1 MFRSDKVE
9 IRGDRNLNAGNDIII
24 HEAQS
29 LRDRIREQFVAT
41 DNRINAII
49 PRKILSPRRNFSLE
63 AFSSEKLFTS
73 LITIGILVEA
83 AWQVTE
89 SLDQHLIQTISSS
102 DVVTTAHIRKAVSA
116 AIYRLEGFS
125 PHAVQ
130 EWGDLYARRYG
141 SPDERLKVIHQD
153 GSEEDLDYR
162 FLYRHL
168 IPHLVERILNVESY
182 ESVRKTLGSMSI
194 RRIADQIL
202 AHVKSLNLYSLRYK
216 TLLYLAHDLATQPPH
231 PWFVETPYFGRTV
244 AYDLDRAMDH
254 ANQLDNLLALGD
266 TPGCTHA
273 VYETVHH
280 SCSAILAYYGAF
292 LGSKHLESL
301 PKLINVLQIASETG
315 NHTLWAQCKIRQI
328 DGDLQGIGLSRASFV
343 RRLAKISKRIPLLA
357 TDDLEGLVRDARF
370 IADTSSKLIRTREES
385 IEKQI
390 GNHDSMKELAPERFA
405 TLTREVFTRIPRLRT
420 SDSSLP
426 DGWFWVTHNVNSAVF
441 RTIGAR
447 VLVVLVDTRA
457 AVEVDEMKL
466 VLTRA
471 FALLKNNEHF
481 ANTVLVVTP
490 TVFSD
495 QCRRQLRAISTK
507 EAQAF
512 PILLRE
518 LMEVHHSDERQAALE
533 DLLVLMHD

>member
-9 IRGDRNLNAGNDIII
+9 IRGDRNLNAGHDIII

-29 LRDRIREQFVAT
+29 LKDRIREQFVST
-41 DNRINAII
+41 DDRINALI

-83 AWQVTE
+83 AWHVTE
-89 SLDQHLIQTISSS
+89 SLDEHLVQIIRSA

-116 AIYRLEGFS
+116 AIYRLEGFP

-141 SPDERLKVIHQD
+141 SPDERLRVIHQD
-153 GSEEDLDYR
+153 GTEEDLDYR
-162 FLYRHL
+162 FLYKHL
-168 IPHLVERILNVESY
+168 IPHLVERILHVDSY
-182 ESVRKTLGSMSI
+182 EAVKKTLGSMSI

-216 TLLYLAHDLATQPPH
+216 TLLYLAHDLAVQPPH

-244 AYDLDRAMDH
+244 VYDLERAMDH
-254 ANQLDNLLALGD
+254 ANQLDHLWASGD

-273 VYETVHH
+273 IYETIHH

-292 LGSKHLESL
+292 LGSRHLESL
-301 PKLINVLQIASETG
+301 PKLINVLQIASERG
-315 NHTLWAQCKIRQI
+315 NDTLWAQCKIKQI
-328 DGDLQGIGLSRASFV
+328 EGDLQGIGLSRAAFL
-343 RRLAKISKRIPLLA
+343 RRLGKLSKKIPLLA
-357 TDDLEGLVRDARF
+357 PEDLEGLVRDARF
-370 IADTSSKLIRTREES
+370 TFDTANSLIRTREEA

-390 GNHDSMKELAPERFA
+390 GDDSTKELAPGRFA
-405 TLTREVFTRIPRLRT
+405 SLTREVFTRIPHLRA

-426 DGWFWVTHNVNSAVF
+426 DGWFWITHNINSAVF

-447 VLVVLVDTRA
+447 ILVVPVDTRSAVEVEEMQVVLV
-457 AVEVDEMKL
+457 
-466 VLTRA
+466 RA

-490 TVFSD
+490 TVFSSE
-495 QCRRQLRAISTK
+495 CRQQLRSISTK

-518 LMEVHHSDERQAALE
+518 LVEIHHSEERQAALE
-533 DLLVLMHD
+533 DLLVLVHD